1 MTIIKMAGLQLD
13 IVWEDRKANFEKVR
27 GFAKTAVEEGVRVL
41 VLPEMF
47 STGFSLNPSVTAEP
61 SDGETP
67 TFIRELAREFKLVVI
82 GGYVQQRQNG
92 KGANAAL
99 AVDSNGVELAEYFK
113 AHLFTFMDEEKSH
126 DSGSEPRVF
135 VLDGMEMAC
144 FVCYDLRFPEMFR
157 LVANGASMVFVIA
170 SWPKERQR
178 HWDILLPARA
188 VENQFYV
195 MGVNRVGTGGGH
207 SYTGGTTIIDPMG
220 NTIAHGG
227 KGEGLVIAEID
238 TEVVADIR
246 AKLPFLKDRRF

>member
-27 GFAKTAVEEGVRVL
+27 GFAKTAVEEGVSVL

-82 GGYVQQRQNG
+82 GGYVQRRQNG

-99 AVDSNGVELAEYFK
+99 AVDSNGVKLAEYFK

-207 SYTGGTTIIDPMG
+207 SFTGGTTIIDPMG

>member
-13 IVWEDRKANFEKVR
+13 VAWEDRRANFEKVR
-27 GFAKTAVEEGVRVL
+27 GFAQTAVEEGVRVL

-61 SDGETP
+61 PDGETP
-67 TFIRELAREFKLVVI
+67 TFIRELARDFGLVVI

-99 AVDSNGVELAEYFK
+99 AVDSNGVMLAEYFK

-126 DSGSEPRVF
+126 DSGSGPRAF
-135 VLDGMEMAC
+135 VLDGMEMTC

-157 LVANGASMVFVIA
+157 LVAEGASMVFVIA
-170 SWPKERQR
+170 SWPKDRQR

-195 MGVNRVGTGGGH
+195 MGVNRVGSGGGY
-207 SYTGGTTIIDPMG
+207 SFTGGTTIIDPMG

-227 KGEGLVIAEID
+227 KDEGLVIAKID
-238 TEVVADIR
+238 TDMAADTR
-246 AKLPFLKDRRF
+246 ARLPFLKDRRF